1 MTRKITWLHL
11 SDLHAR
17 KRDDW
22 DAREIK
28 TTLIHEL
35 KAMQT
40 DHGLRPDFIFFTG
53 DLAYG
58 AAGIEM
64 MEQYKLV
71 KDLLESVRTAF
82 VPEIPLRDIYL
93 VPGNHDIDRE
103 EITPEQTEWL
113 RHEQRKLDDIITAM
127 RDEKKKKQWRTW
139 MDRLQNYKAFL
150 ISYGLSHLTP
160 DDPHLIWGDAREI
173 AGVRVGIA
181 GLNSAWSCANKEDKG
196 KLWFGVDWQ
205 IAQVKQ
211 RIGEVDFAFVLVHH
225 PSNWFTDK
233 EDPNAK
239 RRLQQEFSIVLHGH
253 EHQEWVETDSEGGLI
268 LSAGACYNASWM
280 GNGYSVGYIDL
291 DQQTG
296 GIQLR
301 QWDSSGRG
309 WVPRNIAGKTVNG
322 LWLLKNL
329 SWLSSSSIEKLT
341 SSPESIFSQDDSKPI
356 LGESPEE
363 HFTQQ
368 YCNQVIDK
376 HDVLELFGCTIP
388 KELQRHQLSVA
399 YVSLNLAQEDE
410 EQPLSR
416 RVKLKCDSNKT
427 DLVSNEE
434 PQKDIDNSS
443 AAIEYVLDSVSKG
456 SGRLLIN
463 GSAGAG
469 KSTLMRWC
477 AIHAAQNKL
486 NKSFPLESVKTP
498 SALNQHNDKELT
510 GDSENWR
517 QKIPLLIRLRDCPDG
532 RLPAANNFP
541 CFLFKHLPTA
551 PANWITNILNSGRA
565 LVLFDGVD
573 EIHQDQRPQLSE
585 EIGELIRTYPKCTY
599 VVTTRPGAVESG
611 WLARLSFTE
620 ARVEPMS
627 RRDQEEFIEK
637 WYRSAALELKT
648 RLRIGEDLSLT
659 ASRLKSELIEQPEL
673 GKLAT
678 NPLAVRHDLR
688 PLSRT

>member
-1 MTRKITWLHL
+1 MTRRLTWLHL

-28 TTLIHEL
+28 TMLIRDL
-35 KAMQT
+35 KAMQI

-58 AAGIEM
+58 AAGLEM
-64 MEQYKLV
+64 TEQYKLV
-71 KDLLESVRTAF
+71 RDFLDSVRTAF

-113 RHEQRKLDDIITAM
+113 RDERRKLDDIVAAM
-127 RDEKKKKQWRTW
+127 RDGKKQWRTW
-139 MDRLQNYKAFL
+139 MERLQNYKNFL
-150 ISYGLSHLTP
+150 ISYGLLHLTP
-160 DDPHLIWGDAREI
+160 DDPHLIWTDEREI

-181 GLNSAWSCANKEDKG
+181 GLNSAWSCANNKDKA

-205 IAQVKQ
+205 ISQAKQ
-211 RIGEVDFAFVLVHH
+211 RMGEVDFSFVLVHH

-233 EDPNAK
+233 EDPNAN
-239 RRLQQEFSIVLHGH
+239 RRLRQEFPIVLHGH
-253 EHQEWVETDSEGGLI
+253 EHQEWVETDSEGRLI
-268 LSAGACYNASWM
+268 LSAGACYQATWM
-280 GNGYSVGYIDL
+280 NNGYSFGYIDI

-322 LWLLKNL
+322 LWSLKNL
-329 SWLSSSSIEKLT
+329 SWLSNSSNIEKQASSSELI
-341 SSPESIFSQDDSKPI
+341 SSKNDSKPI
-356 LGESPEE
+356 LGGSGEE

-368 YCNQVIDK
+368 YCNQVIEK

-410 EQPLSR
+410 EQPLKR
-416 RVKLKCDSNKT
+416 RTKSKCDSNRT
-427 DLVSNEE
+427 DLESNEE

-443 AAIEYVLDSVSKG
+443 AVVEYVLDSVSKG

-469 KSTLMRWC
+469 KSTLMR
-477 AIHAAQNKL
+477 
-486 NKSFPLESVKTP
+486 
-498 SALNQHNDKELT
+498 
-510 GDSENWR
+510 
-517 QKIPLLIRLRDCPDG
+517 
-532 RLPAANNFP
+532 
-541 CFLFKHLPTA
+541 
-551 PANWITNILNSGRA
+551 
-565 LVLFDGVD
+565 
-573 EIHQDQRPQLSE
+573 
-585 EIGELIRTYPKCTY
+585 
-599 VVTTRPGAVESG
+599 
-611 WLARLSFTE
+611 
-620 ARVEPMS
+620 
-627 RRDQEEFIEK
+627 
-637 WYRSAALELKT
+637 
-648 RLRIGEDLSLT
+648 
-659 ASRLKSELIEQPEL
+659 
-673 GKLAT
+673 
-678 NPLAVRHDLR
+678 
-688 PLSRT
+688 